1 MEKGSQAQDHGQ
13 AIYAK
18 IRYSVSSTFANAYS
32 KATRSWS
39 LNLAHNMPLKNE
51 HKIMNILISHIG
63 LAKED
68 HLSFIHT
75 QPTAMIFFAFI

>member
-1 MEKGSQAQDHGQ
+1 MEGGSQAQDHGE

-32 KATRSWS
+32 KPTRSWS
-39 LNLAHNMPLKNE
+39 LNLADNMSLKNE
-51 HKIMNILISHIG
+51 NKVMNILISYIG

-68 HLSFIHT
+68 HLS
-75 QPTAMIFFAFI
+75 